1 MPCILRALA
10 CVVSALL
17 LAGCSEPAPEH
28 EVLATVNGAP
38 VYDYELSLA
47 RERTLGEQGM
57 LLADASTDRK
67 VLESLVAGRAMALLA
82 EQDMSEQERT
92 ALAHQVAAWREE
104 QLVKRYL
111 SEHVVPVPVPQHS
124 VNEYYQRHP
133 ELFGGGTRYRY
144 EQLSV
149 ATGQDTALRDKA
161 VRWLGQTVGQNDW
174 QALANTGRAEGLPV
188 NFRQGTAAESLG
200 SETLR
205 ARLKAMQPGEVSAV
219 SLEAGEASL
228 LKLVVVEMVPPRPL
242 SEVSDD
248 IRLRLAPMQLRQGIR
263 EVMDQATAQADIQ
276 YLREE

>member
-1 MPCILRALA
+1 MSCILRALA
-10 CVVSALL
+10 CVTGVLL
-17 LAGCSEPAPEH
+17 VVGCSEPAPEH
-28 EVLATVNGAP
+28 QVLATVNGVP
-38 VYDYELSLA
+38 VYDYELALA

-82 EQDMSEQERT
+82 EHGMSEQEHT

-104 QLVKRYL
+104 QLIKRYL
-111 SEHVVPVPVPQHS
+111 SEHVVPVPVPQHR
-124 VNEYYQRHP
+124 VNEYYERHP

-161 VRWLGQTVGQNDW
+161 VRWLGQAVEENDW
-174 QALANTGRAEGLPV
+174 QALTDAGRTAGLPV

-228 LKLVVVEMVPPRPL
+228 LKLVAVETVPPRPL
-242 SEVSDD
+242 SDVSDD

>member
-1 MPCILRALA
+1 MSCILRGLA
-10 CVVSALL
+10 CVASALL
-17 LAGCSEPAPEH
+17 LVGCSEPAPEH
-28 EVLATVNGAP
+28 QVLATVNGVP
-38 VYDYELSLA
+38 VYDYELALA

-82 EQDMSEQERT
+82 EQDMSEQARA
-92 ALAHQVAAWREE
+92 ALAHEVAAWREE

-111 SEHVVPVPVPQHS
+111 SEHVVPVPVPQHR
-124 VNEYYQRHP
+124 VNEYYLRHP

-149 ATGQDTALRDKA
+149 VTGQDTALRDKA
-161 VRWLGQTVGQNDW
+161 VRWLGQAAGESDW
-174 QALANTGRAEGLPV
+174 QALADTGRRVGLPV
-188 NFRQGTAAESLG
+188 NFRQGTTAESLG

-205 ARLKAMQPGEVSAV
+205 ARLKAMQPGEIGAV

-228 LKLVVVEMVPPRPL
+228 LKLVAVEMVPPRPL
-242 SEVSDD
+242 SDVSDD

-263 EVMDQATAQADIQ
+263 EVMEQAIAQADIQ

>member
-1 MPCILRALA
+1 MSCILRALA
-10 CVVSALL
+10 CVTGVLL
-17 LAGCSEPAPEH
+17 VVGCSESAPEH
-28 EVLATVNGAP
+28 QVLVTVNGVP
-38 VYDYELSLA
+38 VYDYELALA

-82 EQDMSEQERT
+82 EQGMSEQERT

-111 SEHVVPVPVPQHS
+111 SEHVVPVPVPQHR

-161 VRWLGQTVGQNDW
+161 VRWLGQAVGENDW
-174 QALANTGRAEGLPV
+174 QALTDAGR
-188 NFRQGTAAESLG
+188 TAGAC
-200 SETLR
+200 R
-205 ARLKAMQPGEVSAV
+205 
-219 SLEAGEASL
+219 
-228 LKLVVVEMVPPRPL
+228 
-242 SEVSDD
+242 
-248 IRLRLAPMQLRQGIR
+248 
-263 EVMDQATAQADIQ
+263 
-276 YLREE
+276 